1 MKISII
7 DISQHNGIVNFNTLK
22 KHCEGVIIRAGYK
35 GYGTGRNTTDTMFI
49 RNITCAIKSGLK
61 YIGVYWLSQSVTTAE
76 AKDEANYLVNILK
89 PYKSRINFPVYID
102 SEWSNSKHN
111 GRADRLAKNARTTI
125 TTVFL
130 DTIKNAGYTAGI
142 YASTSWYSD
151 KLDDSKLKKYTH
163 WVADYRG
170 RNGYGKSDGWQY
182 TEKYNINGNLFDRS
196 EFYTDFKKSAPAP
209 ATTKTST
216 SFKQGQAVR
225 LTKANLYASQDST
238 KPARQLTGTYYIYDG
253 KLMHLGRYRITS
265 KPEYCGKGVAYITGY
280 VAYPNFK

>member
-76 AKDEANYLVNILK
+76 AKSEANYLVNILK
-89 PYKSRINFPVYID
+89 PYKSRINYPVYID
-102 SEWSNSKHN
+102 SEWSNNKHN
-111 GRADRLAKNARTTI
+111 GRADGLTKNARTNI

-130 DTIKNAGYTAGI
+130 DTIKNAGYIAGI
-142 YASTSWYSD
+142 YASTSWYSG
-151 KLDDSKLKKYTH
+151 KLDNSKLKKYTH

-196 EFYTDFKKSAPAP
+196 VFYTDFKKSAPAP
-209 ATTKTST
+209 APTKTST
-216 SFKQGQAVR
+216 SFKQGQAVK

-238 KPARQLTGTYYIYDG
+238 KPVRQLTGTYYIYDG

-265 KPEYCGKGVAYITGY
+265 KPEYCGKGTAYITGY